1 MPASSEAACDIAV
14 IVRPDAAAR
23 PGGDTVQA
31 AAILH
36 FLQQAGLNTQ
46 WLATAEPTG
55 LQARLAILFN
65 LTTPYETWL
74 QARALRRQGIPYLL
88 FPVYWD
94 LAAAVPTALHHFG
107 QSEAMLPR
115 PILALKRILGFAAA
129 QPQPWR
135 LLADLPGLL
144 GGSRGLMREII
155 GNAAAV
161 LANSGAERDHLAAML
176 GLVPD
181 ESWIVVGNGV
191 DAAALPAISAMLV
204 DQVVCIGNIGP
215 RKNQLALARAAHQ
228 IPVPVLLAG
237 ATAPGH
243 EAYAAA
249 VRAAAPPH
257 LHFLGPLD
265 WPQAMALLGSSTC
278 HCQPSFIETP
288 GLATLEAAAMG
299 CVPVAA
305 DRAPVREY
313 VDGLAEFCHPEDPA
327 SIAEAVAR
335 ARHRQID
342 RAAAAAAARARF
354 DWTKALAP
362 LLRLPAIADLRPGSP
377 R

>member
-1 MPASSEAACDIAV
+1 VPASSAGGCDIAV
-14 IVRPDAAAR
+14 IVRPSAAAQ

-31 AAILH
+31 LAITR
-36 FLQQAGLNTQ
+36 FLQQAGMTTQ
-46 WLATAEPTG
+46 MLATAEPTG
-55 LQARLAILFN
+55 LSARLAILFN

-94 LAAAVPTALHHFG
+94 LAVAVPPALHHFG
-107 QSEAMLPR
+107 QPAAALPR
-115 PILALKRILGFAAA
+115 PALALKRILGFAAA

-135 LLADLPGLL
+135 LLPDLPRLL
-144 GGSRGLMREII
+144 GGSHRLMRDIV
-155 GNAAAV
+155 GHAAAI
-161 LANSGAERDHLAAML
+161 LPNSVAERDHLAAAL

-181 ESWIVVGNGV
+181 QNWIVVGNGV
-191 DAAALPAISAMLV
+191 DAAALPAIAAMPV

-215 RKNQLALARAAHQ
+215 RKNQLALAQAAHH

-237 ATAPGH
+237 GTAPGH
-243 EAYAAA
+243 DAYAAA

-257 LHFLGPLD
+257 LRFLGPLD
-265 WPQAMALLGSSTC
+265 WSQAMALLGSSIC

-305 DRAPVREY
+305 DREPVREY
-313 VDGLAEFCHPEDPA
+313 VDDLAEFCQPEDPA
-327 SIAEAVAR
+327 SIAEAVVR
-335 ARHRQID
+335 ARGRQID

-354 DWTKALAP
+354 DWAAALAP
-362 LLRLPAIADLRPGSP
+362 IMSLPVVTGLRAARP
-377 R
+377 